1 MACELLWLVV
11 FLLFSA
17 IELTAL
23 TMLDH
28 PDMNLSAAERRWL
41 PFCGKTGKLSMGWAT
56 FLNRDLGPSLEQAF
70 EGFAH
75 TRVRLLQQWAEDS
88 WQQIASLA
96 GEIQAS
102 QANSIRSLLVEKQAL
117 ARDFSELFLVSPDGV
132 VQESTQPTRVGARD
146 LPRQALAVGL
156 TAPFLHGPYAD
167 PATRTL
173 PPSTSRFHDAVTL
186 MFYYPLSRD
195 GQLLGALCGRVPN
208 DVVGDLIQREAG
220 HIFKDSGDNYLFMVR
235 SVFDRSIQPG
245 TALSRSRFEDATFS
259 LGDNL
264 KQGVRTDF
272 GVVRVKEHTELELL
286 FNDPATG
293 QLHPGVRE
301 TIRNGQNLYVNYPG
315 YADYRHIPVI
325 GKGITFSLPHSSD
338 TWGMMCE
345 ADLEEAYRYRGFG
358 FKLQRLFLLLT
369 LAAFALGEGIRHA
382 AGLMPLPG
390 LLSGL
395 IDALAT
401 PLMLLLGGVLF
412 HRIGIAP
419 MARRLHQMSY
429 VLRSIAE
436 GGGDLSQRLPPAQ
449 AHQNDELSVLSQW
462 TNSFIDNLE
471 QIIRRV
477 IQTNQEIGKSNTTLQ
492 LKSRE
497 TAQASANMAEEMRAT
512 EASLRDQ
519 AEEISAASQK
529 VEAMRNAVAK
539 VAEDTR
545 LQLQSVQ
552 AHSTDILRSVGNAT
566 QTIRDL
572 ETSTAQ
578 VGQIGTAIS
587 DIANQT
593 NLLAL
598 NAAIEAARAGE
609 AGRGF
614 AVVADEVKKL
624 AERTALATR
633 EIATMIDGIQ
643 QRAQHAAGSMDSG
656 MLELEEG
663 LRIAAEAAT
672 EKREVQ
678 DILTHLFETIDA
690 LEAATLANGS
700 RIERIAAAAESLR
713 HSVDDSGRSTALT
726 SGAANSLDK
735 LMSQFKVSSSS

>member
-1 MACELLWLVV
+1 MRVAMACRHP
-11 FLLFSA
+11 FAIDFSA
-17 IELTAL
+17 LLMT
-23 TMLDH
+23 DH
-28 PDMNLSAAERRWL
+28 LDMNLSAAERHWL
-41 PFCGKTGKLSMGWAT
+41 PFLGKTGKLSMGWAT
-56 FLNRDLGPSLEQAF
+56 FLNRDLRPSLEQAF

-75 TRVRLLQQWAEDS
+75 TRVRLLQQWAEDG
-88 WQQIASLA
+88 WQKIASLA

-102 QANSIRSLLVEKQAL
+102 PANSIRPLLLEKQTL

-132 VQESTQPTRVGARD
+132 VQESTQPARIGARD
-146 LPRQALAVGL
+146 LPRQALAAGL
-156 TAPFLHGPYAD
+156 AAPFLHGPYAD
-167 PATRTL
+167 PATRAL

-220 HIFKDSGDNYLFMVR
+220 HIFKDSGDNYLFMVQ
-235 SVFDRSIQPG
+235 SVFDRNIQPG

-272 GVVRVKEHTELELL
+272 GTVRVKEHTELELL

-301 TIRNGQNLYVNYPG
+301 TIRNGQNCFVNYPG

-325 GKGITFSLPHSSD
+325 GKGITFSLPHSPD
-338 TWGMMCE
+338 RWGMMCE
-345 ADLEEAYRYRGFG
+345 ADLEEAYRYRGLG

-369 LAAFALGEGIRHA
+369 LSAFALGEGMRHA
-382 AGLMPLPG
+382 VGLMAWPS
-390 LLSGL
+390 LLTGL
-395 IDALAT
+395 IGGLAT

-412 HRIGIAP
+412 HRVGLAP
-419 MARRLHQMSY
+419 MSRRLHQMSH

-477 IQTNQEIGKSNTTLQ
+477 IQTNQEIGKSNAILQ

-497 TAQASANMAEEMRAT
+497 TAQASASMAEEMRAT
-512 EASLRDQ
+512 EASLHSQ
-519 AEEISAASQK
+519 AEDISVANQK
-529 VEAMRNAVAK
+529 VEAMRNAVAR

-552 AHSTDILRSVGNAT
+552 THSADILQSVGNAT

-572 ETSTAQ
+572 ETSTAH

-624 AERTALATR
+624 AGRTALATR

-643 QRAQHAAGSMDSG
+643 QRAQTAVSSMDSG

-678 DILTHLFETIDA
+678 DILTHLFDTIDA
-690 LEAATLANGS
+690 LKAATLANGS
-700 RIERIAAAAESLR
+700 RIERIAAVVESLHR
-713 HSVDDSGRSTALT
+713 SVDDSSRSTALI
-726 SGAANSLDK
+726 SGAADSLDK
-735 LMSQFKVSSSS
+735 LMGQFKVSSGG